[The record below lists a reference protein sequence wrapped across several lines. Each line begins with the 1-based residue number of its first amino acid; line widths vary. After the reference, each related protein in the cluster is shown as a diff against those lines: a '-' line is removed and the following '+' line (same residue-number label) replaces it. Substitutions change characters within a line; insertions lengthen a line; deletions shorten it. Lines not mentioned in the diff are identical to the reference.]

1 MLLASLALL
10 IFAFISGMR
19 TPELSDIPAIL
30 LLGGLGFTVY
40 HIALNYGEKS
50 VNAGSASLIVS
61 ITPIFTA
68 ILAFIF
74 FQERLKLWGWIGG
87 SVSFIGIV
95 FISLGTGDTLQFNY
109 GVLFILLAAFSE
121 SIFFVFQKSY
131 LKKYGFLTFTAY
143 TLWAGTLFM
152 LVFLPGLGQEMTAA
166 PLEVTLSVV
175 YLGLFPTVL
184 PYIALAYITSHV
196 GASEATSS
204 LYLTPA
210 FAFVIAWIWLGE
222 VPTLLSITGGVITI
236 IGVILTNI
244 KIGKKQNEIIRT
256 NM

>member
-1 MLLASLALL
+1 
-10 IFAFISGMR
+10 
-19 TPELSDIPAIL
+19 
-30 LLGGLGFTVY
+30 
-40 HIALNYGEKS
+40 
-50 VNAGSASLIVS
+50 
-61 ITPIFTA
+61 
-68 ILAFIF
+68 
-74 FQERLKLWGWIGG
+74 
-87 SVSFIGIV
+87 
-95 FISLGTGDTLQFNY
+95 
-109 GVLFILLAAFSE
+109 
-121 SIFFVFQKSY
+121 
-131 LKKYGFLTFTAY
+131 
-143 TLWAGTLFM
+143 M
-152 LVFLPGLGQEMTAA
+152 LVFLPGLGQEMIVA

-244 KIGKKQNEIIRT
+244 KIGKNKREL
-256 NM
+256 